1 MASST
6 EGVRTAGR
14 GERTGERTS
23 ASQLLAL
30 LVGVAFTAAGI
41 LGFFVTGT
49 DQFAHHDTGETL
61 LGLEVNGLHN
71 VVHLALGLAGI
82 VLSAR
87 VATARLYGWL
97 LAVGYGAAFVFGLFA
112 VDDEDLNFLSLN
124 DADNWFHLASA
135 AVGLVIALL
144 PTTRRSEERRTAAAR

>member
-6 EGVRTAGR
+6 EGLRDTGRRGGNGVRT
-14 GERTGERTS
+14 S
-23 ASQLLAL
+23 PSQLLAL
-30 LVGVAFTAAGI
+30 IVGVAFTAAGI

-49 DQFAHHDTGETL
+49 DQFAHHDTNETL
-61 LGLEVNGLHN
+61 LGLEINGLHN
-71 VVHLALGLAGI
+71 VVHLGLGLAGI

-97 LAVGYGAAFVFGLFA
+97 LAIGYGAVFVFGLVA
-112 VDDEDLNFLSLN
+112 VDDEDLNVLSLN

-144 PTTRRSEERRTAAAR
+144 PTTRLADDRRTDTAR